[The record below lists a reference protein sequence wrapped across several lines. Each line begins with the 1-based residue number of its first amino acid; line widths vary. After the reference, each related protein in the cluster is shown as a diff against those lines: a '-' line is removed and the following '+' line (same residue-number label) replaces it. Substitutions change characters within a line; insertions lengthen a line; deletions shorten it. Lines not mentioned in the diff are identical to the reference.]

1 MIDQVT
7 VRIDGTVR
15 LHISEGDPG
24 EALTL
29 TFPIHTVSTVGFTYP
44 MADKDHITYAIQD
57 HARRAAGMAIER
69 LKRIEFYTAAKKKA
83 TEQEDKS

>member
-7 VRIDGTVR
+7 VRIDGIVSVT
-15 LHISEGDPG
+15 ISEGDPG
-24 EALTL
+24 EAVKV

-44 MADKDHITYAIQD
+44 MVDKDHITYAIQD

-69 LKRIEFYTAAKKKA
+69 LKRIEFYTAVKKKA